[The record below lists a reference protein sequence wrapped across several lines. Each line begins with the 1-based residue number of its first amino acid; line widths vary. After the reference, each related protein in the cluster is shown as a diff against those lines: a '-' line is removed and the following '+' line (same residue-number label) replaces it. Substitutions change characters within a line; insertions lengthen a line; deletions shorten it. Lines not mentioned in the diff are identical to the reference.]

1 MVEVVQNEIYSSS
14 RDNASLHNLNIY
26 CVLWEM
32 VYVSI
37 YIMILSCLC
46 LVHKHTLVAGIY
58 QARCFPDHW
67 DQLGV

>member
-1 MVEVVQNEIYSSS
+1 MKSIHHPGTIQG
-14 RDNASLHNLNIY
+14 ASLHNLNID

-37 YIMILSCLC
+37 YIVILSCLC